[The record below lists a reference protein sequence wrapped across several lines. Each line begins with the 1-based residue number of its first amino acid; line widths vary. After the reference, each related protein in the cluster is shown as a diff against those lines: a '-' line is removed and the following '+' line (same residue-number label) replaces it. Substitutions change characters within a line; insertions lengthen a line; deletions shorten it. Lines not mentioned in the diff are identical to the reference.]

1 MARKKFQ
8 DSLPVVNIE
17 EDEISKSVFY
27 RQVIGYDEDGNV
39 IFDCIRRPRYQ
50 NGGGFV
56 ISYTEKICEF
66 LSKVSTGSI
75 VRVFMFIAHHQSYG
89 NDGHYGFRCSHKFLE
104 QSLNL
109 NRATVWDALNY
120 LKSKNMVN
128 VSRIDGSLEFM
139 VNPSYITIGA
149 DKKAREREWLRR
161 LGHGVPLKAIVPVIP
176 AAVSRPKKK
185 MINLEDDVCEM
196 N

>member
-1 MARKKFQ
+1 MSRKKFQ
-8 DSLPVVNIE
+8 DSLPVVNVE
-17 EDEISKSVFY
+17 EEEISKSVFY

-109 NRATVWDALNY
+109 NRATVWDALNF

-176 AAVSRPKKK
+176 AVVSRPKKK